1 MDLRDA
7 TRMVMAESASYPELL
22 RVSRHT
28 YDEVAA
34 GRSAD
39 HSALSWMLNEAARK
53 GLIPVLERKHGQAAV
68 KSMVTTLAMEID
80 RQAPVTSY

>member
-22 RVSRHT
+22 RASRQAH
-28 YDEVAA
+28 DEIAA
-34 GRSAD
+34 GRAAD
-39 HSALSWMLNEAARK
+39 HSALSWMLSEAARK
-53 GLIPVLERKHGQAAV
+53 GLIPVLERKHGRAAV

-80 RQAPVTSY
+80 RQAPIPSY